1 MRRRLISVRLNGNP
15 QEWDS
20 RKAEHRVES
29 MGWRGS
35 DTTLGRYKV
44 VSFVLVN
51 NLIDDGIL
59 MTGMLLIKS
68 VSKTKGKIKLLPNG
82 IVLLTNQ
89 EA

>member
-1 MRRRLISVRLNGNP
+1 
-15 QEWDS
+15 
-20 RKAEHRVES
+20 

-59 MTGMLLIKS
+59 MTGMLLMMS
-68 VSKTKGKIKLLPNG
+68 VSKTKGKNMFLPNG

>member
-1 MRRRLISVRLNGNP
+1 
-15 QEWDS
+15 
-20 RKAEHRVES
+20 

-59 MTGMLLIKS
+59 MTGMLLMMS